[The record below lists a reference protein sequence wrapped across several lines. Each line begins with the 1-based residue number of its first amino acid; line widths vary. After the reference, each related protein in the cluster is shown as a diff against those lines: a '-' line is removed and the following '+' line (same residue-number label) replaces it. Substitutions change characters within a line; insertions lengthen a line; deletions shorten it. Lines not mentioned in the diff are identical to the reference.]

1 MKTQTYLVKSS
12 GLTKSN
18 RIPEIVSSTGR
29 KNFQFDL
36 DLKLNLK
43 IFFGK

>member
-1 MKTQTYLVKSS
+1 MATM
-12 GLTKSN
+12 SN
-18 RIPEIVSSTGR
+18 LIDFGSKIIVRAPGR

-36 DLKLNLK
+36 DLKLNLIYDL